1 MDVPLLQTHRDSAL
15 ALCHQ
20 YRAWRQAPWIGQSTL
35 LALER
40 RLHLH
45 LHVLARTDT
54 DAEAPDGAM
63 GPEAAATWL
72 AAGLLSPD
80 AAVRRERARI
90 GFQWLAGEA
99 QERIV
104 VALEVL
110 GRHPGPEVFEAL
122 TGTITEAPEALVAR
136 LIELHRRW
144 GRDLPPTLAVED
156 PSLADA
162 AQAARLRWL
171 AERPGSGIEHF
182 RAAFEAESTTVR
194 YEALRGALL
203 QGDGEAACA
212 TLQASLGQSV
222 ESPLMRLAAL
232 SGDARFVPLLRQH
245 AEANPEQGARLLALH
260 GRPQSIEALLDL
272 LEAPR
277 SNAPAAEA
285 WRLCSGQTLPRR
297 PRLQVVGEET
307 AAAAEGEMPL
317 CFDAAAARAAWQQA
331 GGGDGRWL
339 LGRPLS
345 QDAVL
350 AWLQADAGA
359 GAADALDLLALLR
372 GAPSGVV
379 AEQGVRLR
387 ARGLAGLADLPVSEA
402 EASHA

>member
-15 ALCHQ
+15 ALGQQ
-20 YRAWRQAPWIGQSTL
+20 YRVWRQTPWIAQSAL

-40 RLHLH
+40 RWYLH
-45 LHVLARTDT
+45 LHVLARVEADT
-54 DAEAPDGAM
+54 DPPEAAS
-63 GPEAAATWL
+63 GPEAAAAWL
-72 AAGLLSPD
+72 AAGLRSPD
-80 AAVRRERARI
+80 AAVRRERARV
-90 GFQWLAGEA
+90 GLEWLAGEDP
-99 QERIV
+99 ERIGI
-104 VALEVL
+104 ALDVL
-110 GRHPGPEVFEAL
+110 GWHPGPEVFAAL
-122 TGTITEAPEALVAR
+122 SDAIDDAPDALR
-136 LIELHRRW
+136 PPLIELHRRW
-144 GRDLPPTLAVED
+144 GRDLPLALAAED
-156 PSLADA
+156 PSLGEAV
-162 AQAARLRWL
+162 QAARLRWL
-171 AERPGSGIEHF
+171 AERPGAGVEHF

-203 QGDGEAACA
+203 QGDHQAACA
-212 TLQASLGQSV
+212 ALQASLGQSV
-222 ESPLMRLAAL
+222 EPRLLRLVAL
-232 SGDARFVPLLRQH
+232 SGDARFVPLLQQH
-245 AEANPEQGARLLALH
+245 AEADPEQGARLLALH

-285 WRLCSGQTLPRR
+285 WRLCSGQPLPRR
-297 PRLQVVGEET
+297 PRLQVVGEDGAT
-307 AAAAEGEMPL
+307 AAESEMPL
-317 CFDAAAARAAWQQA
+317 YFDAAAARAAWQQA

-372 GAPSGVV
+372 GAPTGVV

-387 ARGLAGLADLPVSEA
+387 ARGLAGLPYLPGSQA
-402 EASHA
+402 EAGHA